1 LYDNDGNIVAGPA
14 TSYGTSVNLSTNMGL
29 STLSN
34 GIYQWTLTT
43 YDDAGNS
50 TNGGP
55 YIFTVL
61 QPVSLGQIA
70 GVMDFAS
77 LFGTVVQSGTTYYT
91 NTTQLQAILASNM
104 STSVSINGNL
114 SPTIIG
120 FNLFAPFPYG
130 VQAIQLTAGDGLKN
144 LTALFTTG
152 VLTPFS
158 TVKSVILDTISPTNL
173 TLLSPANGGTVTG
186 TFTLDWS
193 DAVDSGAGL
202 SGYVY
207 HIDNN
212 SGFASVDVSGSTI
225 NSTVTLTTGGLNTG
239 TYYWRVRAYDIV
251 SNMVTSD
258 TGSFVVGTTTVIST
272 DTTADDFEFDDIDD
286 ADLDESYT
294 SDEITVS

>member
-1 LYDNDGNIVAGPA
+1 MYDNDGNIIAGPA
-14 TSYGTSVNLSTNMGL
+14 ISYGTSVNLSTNLGL
-29 STLSN
+29 STLPN

-43 YDDAGNS
+43 YDNAGNS
-50 TNGGP
+50 SNGGP

-70 GVMDFAS
+70 GVLDFAS
-77 LFGTVVQSGTTYYT
+77 LFGNVVQSGNTYYT

-104 STSVSINGNL
+104 STTVSINGNL

-120 FNLFAPFPYG
+120 FNLFSPFPYG

-158 TVKSVILDTISPTNL
+158 TVKSVILDTMTPTNL

-193 DAVDSGAGL
+193 DAIDSGAGL

-207 HIDNN
+207 QIDNN
-212 SGFASVDVSGSTI
+212 S
-225 NSTVTLTTGGLNTG
+225 
-239 TYYWRVRAYDIV
+239 
-251 SNMVTSD
+251 
-258 TGSFVVGTTTVIST
+258 
-272 DTTADDFEFDDIDD
+272 
-286 ADLDESYT
+286 
-294 SDEITVS
+294 